1 VSLTLDLYI
10 PGRSWLHRLDPRV
23 KLAAALL
30 GLVTTFLLPSLLAQA
45 LFLAAVVMGL
55 SLTGVPRRRLV
66 WVARQMALP
75 VLLILLLQPLFTPA
89 GRELWALGPVRLTL
103 GGYRAA
109 AGLALRAL
117 NMAFVA
123 SGFLFTTDQRALVQ
137 ALVGLGIPYTW
148 GLTLSLTLRFL
159 PAIGNLFEAVRDAQ
173 AARGWVPKGGLLRRV
188 REYLPVLVAVVIR
201 TLALSDQLTLA
212 LAARGLG
219 ATGRRTVWRAPR
231 MRRVD
236 WITLFLVALA
246 FALLLL
252 LRLGL
257 PLWERGS
264 PFAHSF
270 ACVILFSTLG

>member
-1 VSLTLDLYI
+1 
-10 PGRSWLHRLDPRV
+10 
-23 KLAAALL
+23 
-30 GLVTTFLLPSLLAQA
+30 
-45 LFLAAVVMGL
+45 
-55 SLTGVPRRRLV
+55 
-66 WVARQMALP
+66 
-75 VLLILLLQPLFTPA
+75 
-89 GRELWALGPVRLTL
+89 LTL

-137 ALVGLGIPYTW
+137 ALVCMGIPYTW